1 MNELISKLYQKNII
15 KIKNISLNNGNIS
28 PIFIDFFKIFEDK
41 QILNLFLYQINNFIT
56 ENIEFDHII
65 GNENMSKNI
74 CTLLYYK
81 FNISNIFS
89 DDDYYQNILLIK
101 ENYGISSNN
110 LTKIK
115 NRKNK
120 INSVFFLIKYGNT
133 KNIDIK
139 NYYFFD
145 SIYIL
150 SILYQKNIIDYEKY
164 TDLFKLIYP
173 NTIKEKKINQLSLK
187 NNRII
192 FDTSIIEKLDI
203 KDFVKTLNYLCPHIS
218 LIKINLQKFGSN
230 LSSIIKL
237 LIHHNIVIIDKFNE
251 IIIKILKDIY
261 DKNNKNILDYIIN
274 IIYIDELLTINNI
287 NFNSIIVDNINMIEF
302 LPTKLKL
309 LNFYKQ
315 NKNIV
320 GFITNDNDYIFENKL
335 KIGYYIPEETLE
347 QKIFEYNYDVIIS
360 NNPQNIINLKQLI
373 NNIIMR

>member
-41 QILNLFLYQINNFIT
+41 QILNLFLSQINDFIT
-56 ENIEFDHII
+56 ENLEFDHII

-89 DDDYYQNILLIK
+89 EDDYHQNILLIK

-133 KNIDIK
+133 KHIDIK
-139 NYYFFD
+139 NYYFLD

-150 SILYQKNIIDYEKY
+150 SILYQKKIIDYEKY
-164 TDLFKLIYP
+164 TDFFKLTHP
-173 NTIKEKKINQLSLK
+173 NTIKEIKILNQLSLK
-187 NNRII
+187 NSRII
-192 FDTSIIEKLDI
+192 FDTSVIEKLDI
-203 KDFVKTLNYLCPHIS
+203 KDFVKTLNFLGPHIS
-218 LIKINLQKFGSN
+218 LIKINLQNFGSN

-237 LIHHNIVIIDKFNE
+237 LIYHNIVIIDKFNE
-251 IIIKILKDIY
+251 NIIKILKEIY
-261 DKNNKNILDYIIN
+261 DLNNKNILDYIIN
-274 IIYIDELLTINNI
+274 IIYIDELLTMNNI
-287 NFNSIIVDNINMIEF
+287 IFNSIIVDNINMIEF
-302 LPTKLKL
+302 SPTKLKL
-309 LNFYKQ
+309 LNIYKQ
-315 NKNIV
+315 NKNIL

-335 KIGYYIPEETLE
+335 KIGYYNPEETLE
-347 QKIFEYNYDVIIS
+347 QKIVEYNYDVIIS

-373 NNIIMR
+373 NNII

>member
-251 IIIKILKDIY
+251 IIIKILKEIY

-309 LNFYKQ
+309 LNIYKQ